1 MLAAGVAPTAFT
13 FAPILSA
20 PSLSTSCASQLHARI
35 LKSVMLHG
43 EPYSAT
49 ALLDFFGCSGRLDD
63 ALKVFAETAVRS
75 VVTWKCLI
83 ASFVRFRRTDDAVLW
98 FRELMRSGNDLSDS
112 SLVAVLPA
120 FGSPEQVHGLVSKL
134 GMDSFATVANSLL
147 NSYCTLSSPHMAE
160 KLFDELI
167 VRDVVSW
174 NTMITSF
181 ARSSVPERVFHVFLN
196 MERQGVLPSE
206 TTFSS
211 VFCVCTSMNGH
222 ELGKSIHAKA
232 TKYGLNTSVFVSTAL
247 VDFYANCIGTRD
259 AQKVLQEVPENGT
272 SCWNALISARSDN
285 DPTSLVILRCM
296 LRSGIKPNEVSFSS
310 SFKDPSLL
318 DLRQVHSLVAR
329 LGYGSNDYV
338 SSAIISLYASH
349 GIVSDALSYGVSVD
363 PDSCSVSMNALAG
376 IYNRTRMYQQT
387 KELLLQQ

>member
-1 MLAAGVAPTAFT
+1 
-13 FAPILSA
+13 
-20 PSLSTSCASQLHARI
+20 
-35 LKSVMLHG
+35 
-43 EPYSAT
+43 
-49 ALLDFFGCSGRLDD
+49 
-63 ALKVFAETAVRS
+63 
-75 VVTWKCLI
+75 
-83 ASFVRFRRTDDAVLW
+83 
-98 FRELMRSGNDLSDS
+98 
-112 SLVAVLPA
+112 
-120 FGSPEQVHGLVSKL
+120 
-134 GMDSFATVANSLL
+134 MDSFATVANSLL